1 MDNGRKEKY
10 HIHISA
16 KQKMFELNL
25 KEVWQYRD
33 LIVLFTK
40 RNFLLTYKQTILGP
54 AWIFLNPFISS
65 IIYTIVFGGIAG
77 MSTDGVPKILF
88 YLKNVKF
95 RFEIQFQDGTIAG
108 TMFTSNGVDFNNNDE
123 KEITLEMDTAH
134 LTAGK
139 YNVDIVAFVYDKFGN
154 EGFLDGVYPGFV
166 FEIDEKLNEHNELVW
181 LHQYW
186 GHVHL
191 HNVEIINERMI

>member
-1 MDNGRKEKY
+1 MDDEC
-10 HIHISA
+10 
-16 KQKMFELNL
+16 
-25 KEVWQYRD
+25 
-33 LIVLFTK
+33 
-40 RNFLLTYKQTILGP
+40 
-54 AWIFLNPFISS
+54 
-65 IIYTIVFGGIAG
+65 
-77 MSTDGVPKILF
+77 
-88 YLKNVKF
+88 LKNVKF

-181 LHQYW
+181 MHQYW